1 MQNRISRRDF
11 NRLLGAGAAAGA
23 LASTTR
29 VALADE
35 RVRLIWWGNPERDKR
50 TYAVVELYQEK
61 NPDVTVDPE
70 TYSWN
75 DYWTKLA
82 TQAAGQNLPD
92 VIQMDY
98 RYIFEYARRGQIHPL
113 DEFIGGELDLGD
125 FDQNQLD
132 SGKVDGKVYGVSMG
146 ANSMSHVYN
155 NTVFQTLGAEIGDPT
170 QWTVDDFVAMGKAVK
185 DKLPD
190 GMYFVSNMGRQE
202 NMLETWMRQRGK
214 ALYTEDGQLAFDQGD
229 MESFWAHWK
238 MMQDEGLTPPPDVQA
253 LDTGKMDEMMLI
265 NSRSLFDFL
274 HSNQLVASQNLADFE
289 VNMTMIPN
297 QAGGQAGQYM
307 KPSMLL
313 SMAANSPDAS
323 GAAKLLNF
331 FITDPDANDILLIE
345 RGVTGDAS
353 IRERIT
359 ANLTDTEK
367 KIIDYLNIVGT
378 HVSPL
383 PPPPPK
389 GAGEI
394 DRAIEP
400 AWDAIAF
407 GQKSVED
414 GSKEFYEFCQT
425 TLERA

>member
-1 MQNRISRRDF
+1 MQSGITRRQF
-11 NRLLGAGAAAGA
+11 NRLLGAGAAAGTLAATIPTA
-23 LASTTR
+23 LAE
-29 VALADE
+29 E

-50 TYAVVELYQEK
+50 TYSVVELYQEK
-61 NPDVTVDPE
+61 NPEVTVDPE

-98 RYIFEYARRGQIHPL
+98 RYIFEYARRGQIAAL
-113 DEFIGGELDLGD
+113 DDHIGKELDLAD
-125 FDQNQLD
+125 FDQNQLE
-132 SGKVDGKVYGVSMG
+132 SGKVDGKVYGISMG

-155 NTVFQTLGAEIGDPT
+155 NAVFQTLGAEIGDPT
-170 QWTVDDFVAMGKAVK
+170 QWTTDDFVAMGKAVK

-190 GMYFVSNMGRQE
+190 GMFFMSNLGRQE
-202 NMLETWMRQRGK
+202 NQLETWTRQRGK
-214 ALYTEDGQLAFDQGD
+214 GLYTEDGQLAFELQDLED
-229 MESFWAHWK
+229 FWGYWK
-238 MMQDEGLTPPPDVQA
+238 MMLDEGLTPPADVQA

-265 NSRSLFDFL
+265 NKRSLFDFL
-274 HSNQLVASQNLADFE
+274 HSNQLVAAQNLSEDE
-289 VNMTMIPN
+289 INMTMIPN
-297 QAGGQAGQYM
+297 QSGGQPGQYM
-307 KPSMLL
+307 KPSMLM

-323 GAAKLLNF
+323 AAAKLLNF

-359 ANLTDTEK
+359 AGLTDTEQ
-367 KIIDYLNIVGT
+367 KIIEYLNVVAT
-378 HVSPL
+378 HISPL
-383 PPPPPK
+383 PPPPPQ

-407 GQKSVED
+407 GQKSVSE
-414 GSKEFYEFCQT
+414 GSKEFYEFCKS